1 MLLVL
6 AQVASGSVPG
16 LHEDVVF
23 DRPSPL
29 ARTQVLFERLLSPL
43 ASRRALDSMGTS
55 SAALPGYTVELAAER
70 FAVYVPA
77 APPPP
82 GGYGLFVFVAPW
94 KAAVVPPPWRAALDE
109 AGLLFVTPEAAGNDA
124 PVLTRRAPLA
134 LDAVAGASARWPV
147 DASRVYIGGFSGGA
161 RVALRLAMAWPDV
174 FAGALVDGSADP
186 IGSEGVPLPERGL
199 LEHAQRHLRLVYA
212 WGTADRTNA
221 DAGETSFAS
230 ARHAC
235 IANVHR
241 LPMRGRGH
249 EPVDGATWR
258 HALHLLE
265 SAPVADDGLAACRS
279 RLYAARDADLANV
292 RSLQAAGRLDDAR
305 KALDELDVR
314 YGRLALPEIAVLDR
328 KEARHE

>member
-1 MLLVL
+1 VLLAV
-6 AQVASGSVPG
+6 AQVAFGAVPG

-23 DRPSPL
+23 DSPSPH
-29 ARTQVLFERLLSPL
+29 ARTQVLLERLLSPL
-43 ASRRALDSMGTS
+43 ASRRALESMGAS
-55 SAALPGYTVELAAER
+55 AAALPGYTVELAGER

-94 KAAVVPPPWRAALDE
+94 KTAVVPPPWRAALDE
-109 AGLLFVTPEAAGNDA
+109 AGLLFVTAAAAGNDA

-186 IGSEGVPLPERGL
+186 VGSEDVPLPDRAL
-199 LEHAQRHLRLVYA
+199 LERAQDHLRLVYA
-212 WGTADRTNA
+212 WGTADRINVEA
-221 DAGETSFAS
+221 SEASFAS
-230 ARHAC
+230 ARDAC

-279 RLYAARDADLANV
+279 RLYASRDADLANV
-292 RSLQAAGRLDDAR
+292 RALQAAGRLDDVR
-305 KALDELDVR
+305 KALDELDAR
-314 YGRLALPEIAVLDR
+314 YGALALPEIAVLDR